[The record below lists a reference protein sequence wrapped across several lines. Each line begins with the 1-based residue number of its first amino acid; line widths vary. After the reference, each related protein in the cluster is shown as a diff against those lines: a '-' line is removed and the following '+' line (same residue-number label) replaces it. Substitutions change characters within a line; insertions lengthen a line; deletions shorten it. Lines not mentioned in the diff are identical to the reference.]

1 MYVRDKRIVDKS
13 QNSIGVIKLRAVN
26 KNMYSKQISLIEVQS
41 TIYLNQNS
49 ELVMYNLRNY
59 IKL

>member
-1 MYVRDKRIVDKS
+1 MYVRNKPIVDKS
-13 QNSIGVIKLRAVN
+13 QHSMGVIKLRTVN
-26 KNMYSKQISLIEVQS
+26 KTMYSKKISLIEVQS
-41 TIYLNQNS
+41 TISLNQNC